1 MESWSSERKR
11 EERERERE
19 KRKKVSLS
27 YAIIKFDPSLRTAYC
42 CERDVLVSGFTGR
55 NVGLHFQMNEGC

>member
-11 EERERERE
+11 EERERERRE
-19 KRKKVSLS
+19 KKVSLS